1 MTQSIEPNQRYLRYA
16 PFTVATQFHS
26 TNTDFQR
33 PNKFIVGF
41 HWGNEAS
48 IAKAILANQNNV
60 YAQYM
65 NEYPKNTPDYR
76 LFQDSALLMVEGID
90 TEHGYV
96 YDVFTHAVLD
106 TALLNTHSM
115 AFRSNLLIL
124 LNDDQYDII
133 SKRPNDES
141 HPIFGF
147 QTVRGIVPDTGS
159 FLLLDN
165 TVKDQVV
172 CHNPWGS
179 EYLHRTDYKKCK
191 KINTFYQ
198 NGKLLSQKSKKKLC
212 FYLFKQL

>member
-1 MTQSIEPNQRYLRYA
+1 MKKIICLIILILTNICLVKTQSIEPTQRYLRYG
-16 PFTVATQFHS
+16 PTTPATQFHS
-26 TNTDFQR
+26 TNPEFLR
-33 PNKFIVGF
+33 PNQFMVGF
-41 HWGNEAS
+41 HWGNESS

-65 NEYPKNTPDYR
+65 YQCEPPQPDLR
-76 LFQDSALLMVEGID
+76 LFQDNALLMVEGID

-124 LNDDQYDII
+124 PSDDQYDII

-147 QTVRGIVPDTGS
+147 QTVRGVIPDTGS

-172 CHNPWGS
+172 CDNPWGS
-179 EYLHRTDYKKCK
+179 EYT
-191 KINTFYQ
+191 NS
-198 NGKLLSQKSKKKLC
+198 G
-212 FYLFKQL
+212 